1 MKKNNRTLA
10 PVEGILQLLQGRF
23 RPLMTTAVLYLVVSF
38 ALRIVLWGFF
48 GRQFEVAP
56 SQLPVL
62 LVLGGLNDLIVLPS
76 ILLPLSLMLLLAP
89 SWQKKSSFRRLL
101 THLLSATVIFALI
114 YLALTQYFFFDEFN
128 SRFNLVSVNY
138 LIYPYEVFVNI
149 WQTYH
154 VLWFL
159 LGTGILTL
167 LVQVFLG
174 SWLVRPQLPHARFTS
189 RLKFTGLHI
198 ALVVLFL
205 AVFSTDSLSLFS
217 NRVANEIAANG
228 ISSFFRALHTNE
240 LDYNLY
246 YRTIDRAR
254 AFSIMQKELFPDGRK
269 PEVSLPP
276 MNRTFPGYSDG
287 LGKLNI
293 VVIVEESFG
302 AQFVGTYGDTRGLT
316 PSFDRL
322 SSRGILFANAYA
334 SGTRTIRGLSAIVT
348 SMPPIPSEGIMKRPG
363 SENMA
368 NWGGVLQRQGYSTSF
383 LYGGH
388 GIFDNMNHFFSNN
401 GFVTNDLAEIKD
413 ITHRNIWGACD
424 EDLFRYAMT
433 YFKKESADGK
443 PFFSIIMT
451 TSNHQPYT
459 FPETIP
465 SIPTSGGGRLAG
477 IRYADYA
484 LGQFIDQA
492 EKTPWGKNTL
502 FVIVADHDARVYGS
516 ELIPMRHYRIPFL
529 LLAPGRLQP
538 QVVQT
543 RVGQIDIAPTVM
555 GLLGLSFTAPFYGQD
570 VLHWPADR
578 ERPILVNHGR
588 DVGLLYGKE
597 LAVLGLHKSAVVF
610 DYAADSHDL
619 HPAEN
624 DSAVIDLA
632 TAYYQTAFDLF
643 KSHQYLLPPLSA
655 PVQP

>member
-1 MKKNNRTLA
+1 MKKNNHTPA
-10 PVEGILQLLQGRF
+10 PAEGILQLLEGRF

-38 ALRIVLWGFF
+38 VLRIVLWGFF

-89 SWQKKSSFRRLL
+89 SWRKKSSFRRLL
-101 THLLSATVIFALI
+101 THLLSAAVIFALI
-114 YLALTQYFFFDEFN
+114 YLAITQYFFFDEFN

-167 LVQVFLG
+167 LAQIFLG
-174 SWLVRPQLPHARFTS
+174 SWLVRPQLPPAHFTS

-198 ALVVLFL
+198 CLVILLL

-246 YRTIDRAR
+246 YRTIDRAT
-254 AFSIMQKELFPDGRK
+254 AFSIMQKELLPDGGK

-302 AQFVGTYGDTRGLT
+302 AQFVGTYGDARGLT

-322 SSRGILFANAYA
+322 AGRGVLFANAYA
-334 SGTRTIRGLSAIVT
+334 GGTRTVRGLSAIVT

-363 SENMA
+363 SEDMA
-368 NWGGVLQRQGYSTSF
+368 NWGGVLQRKGYSTSF

-388 GIFDNMNHFFSNN
+388 GIFDNMNQFFSSN

-413 ITHRNIWGACD
+413 ITHRTIWGACD

-433 YFKKESADGK
+433 HFEKESEDGK

-459 FPETIP
+459 FPKTIP

-492 EKTPWGKNTL
+492 EKTPWGKNTV

-516 ELIPMRHYRIPFL
+516 EKIPMHHYRIPL
-529 LLAPGRLQP
+529 LILAPGRLQP
-538 QVVQT
+538 QVVQP
-543 RVGQIDIAPTVM
+543 RIGQIDIAPTVM
-555 GLLGLSFTAPFYGQD
+555 GLLGLPFTAPFFGQD
-570 VLHWPADR
+570 VLHWPAGR
-578 ERPILVNHGR
+578 KRPILVNHGR
-588 DVGLLYGKE
+588 DVGLLFGEK
-597 LAVLGLHKSAVVF
+597 LVVLGLHKSAAVF
-610 DYAADSHDL
+610 NYDADSHDL
-619 HPAEN
+619 IPARN
-624 DSAVIDLA
+624 DSTVIDLA

-643 KSHQYLLPPLSA
+643 KSHQYRLPSPSVA
-655 PVQP
+655 VQP